1 MKVIVITGTPG
12 TGKTLVSKKIAKNN
26 KYLYI
31 DGKKLIKIFK
41 LNEKFDKKRKS
52 WIVDVKRLNEALI
65 KTITICKLNGE
76 KGVVFDSHL
85 AHYLPKKYVNL
96 CIVARTKPKKLYS
109 RLKTRGYSQLKIEE
123 NMEAEIMQVILEEA
137 RERKHKIR
145 IVWT

>member
-85 AHYLPKKYVNL
+85 AHYLPRKYVNL
-96 CIVARTKPKKLYS
+96 CIVTRTEPKKLYS
-109 RLKTRGYSQLKIEE
+109 RLKKRGYSQLKIEE